1 MQLEGTLK
9 TVTYR
14 NAENGFSVLKFAVEG
29 ELRPVAVTGTFP
41 ELSVGTNLRM
51 EGEWKMHPKFGRQF
65 FCRRSEEIFP
75 ENKTGLVGYLS
86 GGLFKGI
93 GEATAKRLVDT
104 FGLELIEILDGDGDA
119 LFQKKIR
126 GFSGKKVTQLL
137 HDWKLMRES
146 RETMLFLYDHGIT
159 GSVALRLWRQF
170 GERTVQAITENPYM
184 LCEEVWGI
192 GFVKADEIARK
203 VGIPEWSEERLEAG
217 ICYAIFKATSSNG
230 HTFLPQNELLSG
242 AAKELRLELKS
253 QDDAENLSYALE
265 RLIRARKLVAENG
278 RVSIPGLLRAEKF
291 VAEFV
296 ANRIAAKKS
305 VPCEAEDLE
314 KFLSDFEREQGF
326 AYDLV
331 QKQGIVQAFLS
342 RIFIITGGPGTG
354 KTTLLKGILA
364 LAERNETDVTLAAPT
379 GRAARRMQEVTGH
392 DARTL
397 HRLLEINPETGR
409 FLRDENFPI
418 ETDIM
423 IVDEFSMVDTW
434 LCAGLMKALPE
445 KARLILIGDKD
456 QLPSI
461 GPGNVLRDLLS
472 IGRVPGIC
480 LSHIFRQ
487 ASGNDIAEKAAQIN
501 LGHRPS
507 PIDGTHFH
515 YLPFETPDEAL
526 EILSYLILHEI
537 PQRMGKTLGDVQ
549 ILVPVHRGALG
560 TVELNRFLQ
569 NLLNDSGKEFLSQ
582 GTNWKSGDR
591 VMQLRNDYEKNVFNG
606 DTGRIIALV
615 KNDKKLTVD
624 FDGHLVGYE
633 GDELT
638 ELSLAYACTIHKS
651 QGSEY
656 SAVVLVLDSSHSR
669 MLQRNLLYTGI
680 TRAKGHVWILSGNGA
695 FDEAV
700 RNYWTRP
707 RYTHLCEM
715 VSENL
720 GEDSHEKAEPVER
733 IPQPDSHAAFLRFLD
748 ES

>member
-1 MQLEGTLK
+1 MQIEGTLK
-9 TVTYR
+9 TITFR
-14 NAENGFSVLKFAVEG
+14 NADNGFSVLKFTVEG
-29 ELRPVAVTGTFP
+29 EPRPVAVTGTFP
-41 ELSVGTNLRM
+41 ELSLGESLRM
-51 EGEWKMHPKFGRQF
+51 EGDWKIHPKFGRQF
-65 FCRRSEEIFP
+65 VCTHSEAFFP
-75 ENKTGLVGYLS
+75 ESGAGLVGYLS

-104 FGLELIEILDGDGDA
+104 FGLELIEILDGNGDE
-119 LFQKKIR
+119 LFRKKIR

-146 RETMLFLYDHGIT
+146 RETMLFLYGHGIT
-159 GSVALRLWRQF
+159 GSVALRLWRQY
-170 GERTVQAITENPYM
+170 GERTVSAITENPYI

-192 GFVKADEIARK
+192 GFVKADEIAQK

-217 ICYAIFKATSSNG
+217 ICYTMLKATSSNG
-230 HTFLPQNELLSG
+230 HTFLPKEELLVN
-242 AAKELRLELKS
+242 AAKELRLLPKDQAE
-253 QDDAENLSYALE
+253 AENLSYALE
-265 RLIRARKLVAENG
+265 RLLLSRKLVQESG
-278 RVSIPGLLRAEKF
+278 RISIPGLLRAEKF

-296 ANRIAAKKS
+296 AGRIASEKN
-305 VPCEAEDLE
+305 VHGDVEELE
-314 KFLSDFEREQGF
+314 NFLSDFEREQGF
-326 AYDLV
+326 AYDPT
-331 QKQGIVQAFLS
+331 QKQGIVQAFQ
-342 RIFIITGGPGTG
+342 RGIFIITGGPGTG

-364 LAERNETDVTLAAPT
+364 LAEFREVDVTLAAPT

-392 DARTL
+392 DAKTL

-409 FLRDENFPI
+409 FLRNENFPI
-418 ETDIM
+418 ETGIM

-445 KARLILIGDKD
+445 KTRLILIGDKD

-472 IGRVPGIC
+472 LGRVPGIC
-480 LSHIFRQ
+480 LSRIFRQ
-487 ASGNDIAEKAAQIN
+487 TGGNDIAEKAAQIN
-501 LGHRPS
+501 LGRRPS
-507 PIDGTHFH
+507 PVEGNHFH

-526 EILSYLILHEI
+526 DILSDLILREI
-537 PQRMGKTLGDVQ
+537 PKRLGEKSCDVQ
-549 ILVPVHRGALG
+549 VLVPVHRGALG
-560 TVELNRFLQ
+560 TIELNKFLQ
-569 NLLNDSGKEFLSQ
+569 ELLNDSDKEFLSQ

-615 KNDKKLTVD
+615 KSDKKLTVD
-624 FDGHLVGYE
+624 FEGHLVGYE

-656 SAVVLVLDSSHSR
+656 PAVVLVLDSSHSR

-695 FDEAV
+695 FDDAI
-700 RNYWTRP
+700 RNNYMRG
-707 RYTHLCEM
+707 RYTHLCEAI
-715 VSENL
+715 SENL
-720 GEDSHEKAEPVER
+720 GEDFKKEAEPER
-733 IPQPDSHAAFLRFLD
+733 IPQPDPHEKFMRFLD
-748 ES
+748 ED